1 MKDYVERPG
10 DLLPAGVLSL
20 EILTNPS
27 ASILVKYTSYSLL
40 LFSTHS
46 IRWIR
51 QDSLICWL
59 LILSIFVLPTIFL
72 STFISFNSSI
82 DLILFLVHIS

>member
-27 ASILVKYTSYSLL
+27 ASILVTCSSYSLL
-40 LFSTHS
+40 LLSMHS
-46 IRWIR
+46 ITGWIP

-59 LILSIFVLPTIFL
+59 LILSIFVLPTIFTEIVL
-72 STFISFNSSI
+72 QEVKDS
-82 DLILFLVHIS
+82 LIG